1 MQIALYARVSTT
13 RQAENDLSIP
23 DQLRQMKIWAERNG
37 HVVVREYIE
46 PGASATDDKRPVFQD
61 MMNDAGLKPAPFQ
74 AVVVHSFSR
83 FFRDLVQG
91 ALYQRKLLKTGVQ
104 LLSITQQTL
113 NDTSG
118 DMQRHMIML
127 FDEYQSK
134 EIAKH
139 TLRGMQENARQ
150 GYFNG
155 SKAPYGYK
163 TVDAGQTGLRGRMK
177 KKLAIEP
184 LEAEIVRQ
192 IFTLYVHGIDAPR
205 IGIKEITKHFNAKGV
220 TMRGRPWRIQKT
232 HDILTATTYVGWH
245 TFNRVDSKTFVKK
258 NEEEW
263 IRIPVPAIIDQ
274 ELFDKATTLR
284 GAWSPKKCCPQ
295 REASPNLLM
304 GLLKCGHCG
313 SSMSV
318 VTGKSGRYRYYK
330 CSGRMSKGD
339 TACPSKNYSLD
350 KIDALVLDAFTRAI
364 YTPEHMRNIIDELRT
379 NLSKHKDPDNLL
391 RLKTLESELK
401 STEAAQAKLFE
412 AVEKGFLELDDQLK
426 ERAKQHKQTRDT
438 LLTEIASLK
447 RQHQT
452 PINILTPQKI
462 EAVAKILAKRLA
474 VPSPYSRAYLKAT
487 LTEIRITDENLKL
500 SGSRR
505 SMAGLVANN
514 GNIDAATGV
523 PMFIPEWR
531 PLRDLNPCSHRER
544 GIFGTF

>member
-1 MQIALYARVSTT
+1 MHIALYARVSTT

-23 DQLRQMKIWAERNG
+23 DQLRQMKVWAERNG
-37 HVVVREYIE
+37 HTVVRDYIE
-46 PGASATDDKRPVFQD
+46 PGASATDDKRPVFQE
-61 MMNDAGLKPAPFQ
+61 MMNDAELKPAPFQ

-91 ALYQRKLLKTGVQ
+91 AMYQRKLLKAGVQ
-104 LLSITQQTL
+104 LISITQQTL

-134 EIAKH
+134 EISKH

-155 SKAPYGYK
+155 SRASYGYK

-205 IGIKEITKHFNAKGV
+205 IGIKEITKYLNTKGI
-220 TMRGRPWRIQKT
+220 TMRGNPWRIQKV
-232 HDILTATTYVGWH
+232 HDILSATTYVGWH
-245 TFNRVDSKTFVKK
+245 IFNRSDSKTFAVKDQS
-258 NEEEW
+258 EW
-263 IRIPVPAIIDQ
+263 IKISVPAIIDQ
-274 ELFDKATTLR
+274 ELFDKATALR

-304 GLLKCGHCG
+304 GLLKCGHCD

-330 CSGRMSKGD
+330 CSGRMCKGD
-339 TACPSKNYSLD
+339 TSCPSKNYPLE
-350 KIDALVLDAFTRAI
+350 KIDKLVLDAFAHTI
-364 YTPEHMRNIIDELRT
+364 YTPEHMRGIIDELRAR
-379 NLSKHKDPDNLL
+379 LSNNKDPNNQQ
-391 RLKTLESELK
+391 RLKALETELTLIEN
-401 STEAAQAKLFE
+401 AQAKLFE
-412 AVEKGFLELDDQLK
+412 AVEKGFLELDDQLR
-426 ERAKQHKQTRDT
+426 ERAKQHKQTRDA
-438 LLTEIASLK
+438 LLTEITNLK

-452 PINILTPQKI
+452 SLNILTPQKI

-514 GNIDAATGV
+514 GNIDSVAGV
-523 PMFIPEWR
+523 PMFIPDWR
-531 PLRDLNPCSHRER
+531 ARDDSNVRPPV
-544 GIFGTF
+544 